1 MPAEAVDLVSRLL
14 QYSPTLR
21 FTAVSGRYSFSVD
34 MAFMEIFHV
43 IMKYYYMEL
52 KTKYHCSKPFCNL
65 WMRPLDCSYS
75 YIGFYILFQ
84 LEACAHPF
92 FDDLRDPNACLPNGR
107 PLPPLFNFG
116 AEGEEWFVFVSLK
129 LLTLWK
135 FLRLNI
141 VFILPELAGVPS
153 ELLKRLIPDHAKK
166 WNLWCFLRVLHTCCW
181 MLKGMSIRVS
191 YREN

>member
-135 FLRLNI
+135 FLRLLCLFSQNWP
-141 VFILPELAGVPS
+141 VCLLNCWNASSRTMPRS
-153 ELLKRLIPDHAKK
+153 EISDAFYEF
-166 WNLWCFLRVLHTCCW
+166 C
-181 MLKGMSIRVS
+181 IRVVGCL
-191 YREN
+191 RECR